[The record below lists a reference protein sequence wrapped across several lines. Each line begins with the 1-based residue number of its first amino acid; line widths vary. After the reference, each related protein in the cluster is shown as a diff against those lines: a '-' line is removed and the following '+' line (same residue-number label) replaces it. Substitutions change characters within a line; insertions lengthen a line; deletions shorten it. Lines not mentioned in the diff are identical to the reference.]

1 MNVYPLLLNPMPLI
15 RPSRDEDLPAI
26 TAIYAHHVLHSTGT
40 FETEAPSVADMTARR
55 ADVLSKGLP
64 YLVAEDDGK
73 IAGFAYGNW
82 FKPRPAYRYSVEDS
96 IYLAPE
102 QHRKGLGRALLTELL
117 ACCEAVGVRKVMA
130 VIGDSANAGSVGV
143 HLALGFTQVGIIE
156 SCGWKFGAW
165 RDIVIMQKTLGL
177 GDTQAPHD
185 LPNQ

>member
-1 MNVYPLLLNPMPLI
+1 MPLI
-15 RPSRDEDLPAI
+15 RPSRDEDIPAI

-40 FETEAPSVADMTARR
+40 FETEAPGVADMTARR

-64 YLVAEDDGK
+64 YLVAEQDGR

-96 IYLAPE
+96 IYLAPDV
-102 QHRKGLGRALLTELL
+102 HRKGFGRILLAELL
-117 ACCEAVGVRKVMA
+117 ARCETAGIRKVMA
-130 VIGDSANAGSVGV
+130 IIGDSANAGSVGV
-143 HLALGFTQVGIIE
+143 HLALGFEEVGKIK

-177 GDTQAPHD
+177 GDTQPPLD
-185 LPNQ
+185 LPTP